1 MERKFGRYS
10 IPRLTVDMNCSY
22 VVGYMLQM
30 INPDIAKFMTLEPG
44 LILRGEVWRIIT
56 WIVIPPASLDLSG
69 IGLIFT
75 LIMLVF

>member
-1 MERKFGRYS
+1 
-10 IPRLTVDMNCSY
+10 
-22 VVGYMLQM
+22 MLQM